1 MTDMGDEIGAR
12 FLVSGR
18 VQGVFF
24 RASTQAQAQMLGLRG
39 YARNLENGQ
48 VEVVAAGDTQA
59 LERLHAWLAEGPP
72 QARVDRVEREAAS
85 ADGLNQTFE
94 VRR

>member
-1 MTDMGDEIGAR
+1 MVAELAAR

-24 RASTQAQAQMLGLRG
+24 RASTQAQGQALGLRG
-39 YARNLENGQ
+39 YARNLDDGR
-48 VEVVAAGDTQA
+48 VEVVAAGDAQA
-59 LERLHAWLAEGPP
+59 LDALHAWLGEGPA
-72 QARVDRVEREAAS
+72 QARVERVEREACS
-85 ADGLNQTFE
+85 TDGLNQTFE